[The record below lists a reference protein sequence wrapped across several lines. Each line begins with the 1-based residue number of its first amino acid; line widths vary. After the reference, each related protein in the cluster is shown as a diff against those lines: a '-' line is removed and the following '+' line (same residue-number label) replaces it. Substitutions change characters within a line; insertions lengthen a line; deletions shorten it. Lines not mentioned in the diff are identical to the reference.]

1 MRIYPLLVGALL
13 ITACG
18 GGGQEQSRGTPDAAD
33 SQEETV
39 SAAIPPSDTINVDLA
54 TRRVSC
60 GCAVEGIG
68 VCGNYIEIDGVFVKI
83 ANSKELGLGGMEWC
97 GKDGVTAE
105 SSGEIRDGKFFATR
119 LIAHSD
125 G

>member
-1 MRIYPLLVGALL
+1 MRIYPWLILVLL
-13 ITACG
+13 IAACG
-18 GGGQEQSRGTPDAAD
+18 GKGQEQSHESPDSTAPGEA
-33 SQEETV
+33 TV
-39 SAAIPPSDTINVDLA
+39 SAVTPASDTVTVDLA

-60 GCAVEGIG
+60 GCAITGIE
-68 VCGNYIEIDGVFVKI
+68 VCGNYIEIEGAFVKI

-97 GKDGVTAE
+97 GKKGVTAE
-105 SSGEIRDGKFFATR
+105 SSGELRDGKFFATT